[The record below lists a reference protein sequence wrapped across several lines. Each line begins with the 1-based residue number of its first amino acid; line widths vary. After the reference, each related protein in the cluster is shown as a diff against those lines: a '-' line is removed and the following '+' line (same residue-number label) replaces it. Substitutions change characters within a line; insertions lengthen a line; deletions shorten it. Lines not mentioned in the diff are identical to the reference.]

1 MKKIE
6 IQVDQAS
13 LELYN
18 KLDSEEKRQFEESV
32 LRLLASFDRV
42 EINRYQKL
50 RNQMA
55 KESTKNGITED
66 ELNRIL
72 KLED

>member
-18 KLDSEEKRQFEESV
+18 KLDSAEKQRFEESV
-32 LRLLASFDRV
+32 LHLLASFNRE
-42 EINRYQKL
+42 EIDRYQKF

-55 KESTKNGITED
+55 KEATINGLTED

>member
-6 IQVDQAS
+6 IQVDQES

-18 KLDSEEKRQFEESV
+18 KLDSVEKRQFEESV

-42 EINRYQKL
+42 EIDRYQKL

-66 ELNRIL
+66 ELNRLL